1 MRNSNPIT
9 ETAKLRHTGERA
21 RIVETAIE
29 YIKSDGLPKFSV
41 KKLADKCG
49 VSKPAIYYY
58 FADEREVLR
67 EVYRAL
73 LVKETVYLKGSPD
86 SLSDSELPPIRDVQA
101 FIGGVFECEE
111 LDAFAVE
118 LAEKWTITYIKNL
131 LPCSL

>member
-1 MRNSNPIT
+1 MRTTAPIT
-9 ETAKLRHTGERA
+9 ETAKLRHAGERA

-29 YIKSDGLPKFSV
+29 YIKSDGLPQFSV
-41 KKLADKCG
+41 KKLADRCG

-73 LVKETVYLKGSPD
+73 LKKETVYLKGSPESID
-86 SLSDSELPPIRDVQA
+86 DSELPLIRDVQA
-101 FIGGVFECEE
+101 FIGGTFECEE
-111 LDAFAVE
+111 LDAFSAE
-118 LAEKWTITYIKNL
+118 LSEKWTIAYLKNL